1 MFLSVS
7 FLREQA
13 NRYTFAKTFTQML
26 TLKLILVAAA
36 ILGIA
41 LLGMAVRII
50 FHKSHKFPE
59 TSAGHNKELRKRG
72 VTCPRHE
79 EIKCWGKSGKNTDCA
94 TCYEHAREVVN

>member
-13 NRYTFAKTFTQML
+13 NRFTFAKTFTQML
-26 TLKLILVAAA
+26 TIKSILLAAA
-36 ILGIA
+36 ILGMA
-41 LLGMAVRII
+41 LLGMAVKII

-72 VTCPRHE
+72 VSCPRHE
-79 EIKCWGKSGKNTDCA
+79 EIKCWGKNGKNTNCA